1 MDRLVFVTEEMYGC
15 AACNKKEKVLVLFD
29 YYDTPLAP
37 YCSSCFVAKFFMFW
51 INELSNNQTNS
62 GAKLTCEDL
71 KLVLKLDFLNA
82 CLFE

>member
-37 YCSSCFVAKFFMFW
+37 HCASCFVAKMVK
-51 INELSNNQTNS
+51 ILEAYSKVAGNIEVYNHR
-62 GAKLTCEDL
+62 
-71 KLVLKLDFLNA
+71 
-82 CLFE
+82 